1 MFCTQDLDLYMSV
14 LLSTIG
20 LLFLLRQKEKPA
32 LYGKHI
38 QKNSKQADIL
48 VPAKC
53 GWFIQELPS
62 FLIPFVD
69 ILYNQ
74 ACDTVGCKMLFFMF
88 CGHYF
93 QRTFIYSAFTRGS
106 PIPIYI
112 VTLAVLFCSYNG
124 ILQSHCM
131 IYVATYSEDWY
142 MDIRFQLGVVM
153 FFLGMAINV
162 HSDHILRKLR
172 KPTEVSYK
180 IPQGGMFNFV
190 SGANFLGEIVEW
202 YGYAIATWSL
212 PAFAFAFFTMC
223 CIGPRAYHHHRFYL
237 QTFKD
242 YPKNRR
248 ALIPFIF

>member
-1 MFCTQDLDLYMSV
+1 MHCTQDLDFYMSISLAIV
-14 LLSTIG
+14 G
-20 LLFLLRQKEKPA
+20 LLFLFRLAGTPA
-32 LYGKHI
+32 LYGKHM
-38 QKNSKQADIL
+38 QSKYKTTGIL
-48 VPAKC
+48 LSAKC

-62 FLIPFVD
+62 FLIPVGA

-74 ACDTVGCKMLFFMF
+74 ACRTTGCTMLLFMF

-93 QRTFIYSAFTRGS
+93 QRTFIYSTFTRGS
-106 PIPIYI
+106 PIPLYI
-112 VTLAVLFCSYNG
+112 VASAVLFCSYNG
-124 ILQSHCM
+124 FLQAHCM
-131 IYVATYSEDWY
+131 VFVAAYPKDWY

-153 FFLGMAINV
+153 FFLGMGINI
-162 HSDHILRKLR
+162 HSDQILRKLR

-190 SGANFLGEIVEW
+190 SGANYLGEILEW

-212 PAFAFAFFTMC
+212 PAFAFALFTMG